1 MGTNTETQSRT
12 LCRVG
17 DLGTLSP
24 RQMFPSYLFSPSSGN
39 PAEGK
44 REKVL
49 EPEGCG
55 EQGNKAL

>member
-1 MGTNTETQSRT
+1 MS
-12 LCRVG
+12 
-17 DLGTLSP
+17 
-24 RQMFPSYLFSPSSGN
+24 PSYLFSPSSGN